1 MWGVKEHAG
10 IGNILVQGECGC
22 LYVPVFQGAC
32 VAVLT
37 YSFVLPAGGS
47 ETIYSDD
54 LADEEPG
61 LSSGAAAAEEDEDID
76 DEMEEEPGLGPKGQ
90 KQDSGSGSIVDET
103 ETSSRPA
110 AGAQRLPR
118 AGSESVVSVGPV
130 YSDSFGSAPPPSSS
144 VAASGGGSGLS
155 GMTEMEAEHA
165 LRIAGLKKEVE
176 LKKRQA
182 SDGHRGSFCPC
193 LPWTDSVYG
202 APSFF

>member
-1 MWGVKEHAG
+1 MNA
-10 IGNILVQGECGC
+10 C
-22 LYVPVFQGAC
+22 VPVFQGAC

-37 YSFVLPAGGS
+37 CSFVLPAGGS

-90 KQDSGSGSIVDET
+90 QQDSGSGSIVDET

-118 AGSESVVSVGPV
+118 AGSESAVSEDPV
-130 YSDSFGSAPPPSSS
+130 YSDSFGSAPPQSSS
-144 VAASGGGSGLS
+144 VTASGGGGSGLS

-182 SDGHRGSFCPC
+182 SGGHWGFLC
-193 LPWTDSVYG
+193 LYMPQITIFG
-202 APSFF
+202 APSEAALPRSQRSLGF